1 MIYLKNKELL
11 AVDNSAQIFN
21 ILSTLP
27 ASLDDVDVL
36 LKVVFNSS
44 CTVAPK
50 ISVTFHVLFN
60 KLDKCF
66 DTLRRWM
73 IALQL
78 TQ

>member
-44 CTVAPK
+44 CTVAP
-50 ISVTFHVLFN
+50 T
-60 KLDKCF
+60 
-66 DTLRRWM
+66 
-73 IALQL
+73 
-78 TQ
+78 

>member
-1 MIYLKNKELL
+1 MMYLKNKELL

-36 LKVVFNSS
+36 LKVVFNLL
-44 CTVAPK
+44 CTVA
-50 ISVTFHVLFN
+50 IFVTFDVLFN

-66 DTLRRWM
+66 DTFR
-73 IALQL
+73 
-78 TQ
+78 